1 MWTDVVQTIMMFGAI
16 FLVMIKG
23 TMDVGGINVVWD
35 RAVKGERIEGPE

>member
-23 TMDVGGINVVWD
+23 TMDVGGIDVVWN
-35 RAVKGERIEGPE
+35 RAVQGGRIEGPE

>member
-23 TMDVGGINVVWD
+23 TLDVGGVDVVWD
-35 RAVKGERIEGPE
+35 RAVKGDRIEGPE